1 VFTYG
6 GVQSV
11 NFSAGRGDS
20 GFEIFGIA
28 STPAGV
34 PVTVTDASPTSQVEF
49 FAGSPL
55 DLLQGPL
62 TVVGRAGA
70 LDLLLLN
77 DAANASPQDYTVT
90 ATTVSRSGMAPV
102 TYANLTQMIL
112 YTSNTGAP
120 AAVTVQSTAP
130 TTFTQV
136 LLLTAGDQATV
147 NAPGVQGALRILSN
161 GAAPVPVS
169 VTVDDSSDSTP
180 RTATFSADPN
190 YRYLLYGLAPG
201 RVYLDVDPG
210 SSVQVFG
217 GSGGNTFDVQSTP
230 AGVNLTVNAGAG
242 SDTVNVGSAANSL
255 DPITAVT
262 VNGNGSTVLILND
275 QGATGRTEYD
285 VYSGKITREPITLPA
300 TPPTQTVTYAGLA
313 SITLNGSN
321 SSDGDQFFALGS
333 PAGTSVSL
341 NAGSGGFNQFLAF
354 DEYSPADAPP
364 AVDNLLG
371 PVAFHGHHTSDF
383 GERVGADAAAGH
395 TYTLSANGAVST
407 VQRDGAADLTFD
419 GLSQLILDGS
429 VVGGNQVN
437 VKSVAPGVFLNIV
450 LFSGDHAVVGSLA
463 PILGGTMEG
472 ILGPVAFSGLGT
484 ATVDLVDSGDLSSAG
499 RRVTIAPP
507 TNPNDPFSSI
517 TGLSGAPDLAIDFR
531 LNPGSAVAIHGGL
544 GDKTF
549 ALQGA
554 LPNVA
559 LSIDGGVGSN
569 TLDYSGWTG
578 DVTVNL
584 PLGTATGVA
593 GGISNIRNVTGS
605 VGNDLLVGDANAN
618 VLIGGTG
625 RNVII
630 GGGGADQITGGGG
643 DNLLIGG
650 LTDYDQNAAA
660 LDLIMQE
667 WLLASDFA
675 TRVAALQSGGDLLA
689 GSGIHLDG
697 TTVHPDGMATVTPG
711 PGNNWVIA

>member
-1 VFTYG
+1 
-6 GVQSV
+6 
-11 NFSAGRGDS
+11 
-20 GFEIFGIA
+20 
-28 STPAGV
+28 
-34 PVTVTDASPTSQVEF
+34 VEF

-55 DLLQGPL
+55 DFLQGPL

-77 DAANASPQDYTVT
+77 DAANASPQSYTVT
-90 ATTVSRSGMAPV
+90 ATTVSRPGMAPV
-102 TYANLTQMIL
+102 TYANLTQINL
-112 YTSNTGAP
+112 YTSNVGAP

-136 LLLTAGDQATV
+136 LLLTAGDQAAV

-169 VTVDDSSDSTP
+169 VTVDDLSEGRP
-180 RTATFSADPN
+180 RTATFSSDPN
-190 YRYLLYGLAPG
+190 YRYLLNGLATGPI
-201 RVYLDVDPG
+201 YLDVDPG

-217 GSGGNTFDVQSTP
+217 GSGGNTFNVQSTL
-230 AGVNLTVNAGAG
+230 AGVNLAINAGAG
-242 SDTVNVGSAANSL
+242 TDTVNVGSAANSL

-262 VNGNGSTVLILND
+262 VNGNGRTVLTLND
-275 QGATGRTEYD
+275 QSATGRTEYD

-300 TPPTQTVTYAGLA
+300 TPPTQTITYAGLA

-321 SSDGDQFFALGS
+321 SSAGDQFFALGS

-371 PVAFHGHHTSDF
+371 PVAFHGHHVNDF
-383 GERVGADAAAGH
+383 GERIGADAAAGH

-419 GLSQLILDGS
+419 GLSELILDGS

-437 VKSVAPGVFLNIV
+437 VQSVAPGVFLNIV
-450 LFSGDHAVVGSLA
+450 LFSGDRAVVGSLA
-463 PILGGTMEG
+463 PVLGGSMEG
-472 ILGPVAFSGLGT
+472 ILGTVGFTSVGPV
-484 ATVDLVDSGDLSSAG
+484 TVDLVDSGDLNSAG
-499 RRVTIAPP
+499 RRVTVAPP
-507 TNPNDPFSSI
+507 PPGNPNDPFATI
-517 TGLSGAPDLAIDFR
+517 TGLSGAPDLGVFFQ
-531 LNPGSAVAIHGGL
+531 LNPGSAVSVHGGL

-549 ALQGA
+549 ALQGF
-554 LPNVA
+554 LPGVA
-559 LSIDGGVGSN
+559 LGIDGGAGAN

-578 DVTVNL
+578 DVSVNL
-584 PLGTATGVA
+584 QLGTATGVD
-593 GGISNIRNVTGS
+593 GGISNIANVTGS
-605 VGNDLLVGDANAN
+605 IGNDLLVGDANAN

-630 GGGGADQITGGGG
+630 GGGGADRIVGGGG

-650 LTDYDQNAAA
+650 TTDYDQNAAA
-660 LDLIMQE
+660 LELIFRE

-675 TRVAALQSGGDLLA
+675 TRVADLQNGSDLLT
-689 GSGIHLDG
+689 GTGIHLVNGD
-697 TTVHPDGMATVTPG
+697 TVHPDGLANVTPG